1 MASFL
6 RSRSVSGTGRW
17 APPLPPKKSR
27 YWTSSRHHNS
37 CCSWPQLSCPAQ
49 SDLPVV
55 KFNYFMSLIFW
66 TLLIPIYPFALFI
79 MQFVNACIATQWAC
93 VSFKNYEASYLIYW
107 KVRGRW
113 QYLAKVEDRI
123 SYQTCFKVISWKLF
137 FLISKLTNVV
147 LTLYRSFGKRYWKV
161 AISILRKSII

>member
-27 YWTSSRHHNS
+27 YWTSSRHHNG

-49 SDLPVV
+49 SVLPVV

-79 MQFVNACIATQWAC
+79 MQFVNACIATQCAC
-93 VSFKNYEASYLIYW
+93 VSFENYEASYLIYW
-107 KVRGRW
+107 KVRGQW
-113 QYLAKVEDRI
+113 QYLAKVEFSTRRA
-123 SYQTCFKVISWKLF
+123 SKLF
-137 FLISKLTNVV
+137 QSKLTNVV

>member
-27 YWTSSRHHNS
+27 YWTSSHHRNS
-37 CCSWPQLSCPAQ
+37 CCSWPRLSCPAR
-49 SDLPVV
+49 SVLPVV
-55 KFNYFMSLIFW
+55 KFKYFMSLIFW
-66 TLLIPIYPFALFI
+66 TLLISIYLFALFI

-93 VSFKNYEASYLIYW
+93 VSFENYEALKGQRSMTIFG
-107 KVRGRW
+107 KGR
-113 QYLAKVEDRI
+113 I
-123 SYQTCFKVISWKLF
+123 FYQTCFKVISWKLF

-161 AISILRKSII
+161 AIWILRKSII

>member
-37 CCSWPQLSCPAQ
+37 CCPWPQLSCPAQ
-49 SDLPVV
+49 SVLPVV

-93 VSFKNYEASYLIYW
+93 VSFENYEASYLIYW
-107 KVRGRW
+107 KVRGQW
-113 QYLAKVEDRI
+113 QYLAKVEFSTRRA
-123 SYQTCFKVISWKLF
+123 SKLFLESSF

-147 LTLYRSFGKRYWKV
+147 F
-161 AISILRKSII
+161 